1 MICDVVYST
10 IFWGYCL
17 ACNYIA
23 VWAVCVCVPF
33 GWWVEMITEQAA
45 GGSILKSCIY
55 FGERVN
61 AKHGDY
67 CFANWC
73 FVVMWL
79 IWAMTVGD

>member
-1 MICDVVYST
+1 MLYTRQFSEGIVSHVITLLC
-10 IFWGYCL
+10 GL
-17 ACNYIA
+17 
-23 VWAVCVCVPF
+23 CVCVPF

-61 AKHGDY
+61 AKHGEC

-79 IWAMTVGD
+79 IWVMTVGD